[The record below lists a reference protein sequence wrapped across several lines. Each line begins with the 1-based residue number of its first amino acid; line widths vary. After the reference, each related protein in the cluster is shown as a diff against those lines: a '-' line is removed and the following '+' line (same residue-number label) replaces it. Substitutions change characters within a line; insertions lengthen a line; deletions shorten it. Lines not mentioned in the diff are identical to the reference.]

1 MALKR
6 VKSKVPV
13 VLTVAGS
20 DSGGG
25 AGIQADLKTFA
36 AYGVH
41 GTSAITAVTAQNTLG
56 VTAVQEIELSV
67 IAAQIDA
74 VVDDMHP
81 VAVKTGMLSS
91 PGIVSLVAE
100 KAKEHNWQTLVV
112 DPVMIASSGA
122 KLLLDEAIE
131 TYRTELLPLATVTT
145 PNLPEARELTGI
157 EISSANDARDAA
169 RAIHDLGVRYV
180 IVKGGH
186 MEVSGESLDLLYD
199 GDGFIE
205 FGLPW
210 IDTTSTHGTGCTFAS
225 ALTSQLA
232 LGRDIESAFRS
243 AKEFVWEAMKAAYP
257 AGQGHGPLN
266 QMWRLPEGGED
277 WVSS

>member
-1 MALKR
+1 MA
-6 VKSKVPV
+6 VKSRTFSVPV
-13 VLTVAGS
+13 VMTIAGS

-36 AYGVH
+36 AHGVH
-41 GTSAITAVTAQNTLG
+41 GTSTITAITAQNTMG
-56 VTAVQEIELSV
+56 VTAVQEIELEV

-74 VVDDMHP
+74 VVVDMNP

-91 PGIVSLVAE
+91 PEIVRLVAG
-100 KAKEHNWQTLVV
+100 KAREYRWQSLVV

-122 KLLLDEAIE
+122 KLLRDEAVE
-131 TYRTELLPLATVTT
+131 TYRKDLLPLALVAT
-145 PNLPEARELTGI
+145 PNLPEAAVLAGREVTSV
-157 EISSANDARDAA
+157 EEAREAA
-169 RAIHDLGVRYV
+169 RAIHDFGAKYV

-186 MEVSGESLDLLYD
+186 MESLSGGGQSLDLLFD
-199 GDGFIE
+199 GTEFVD

-225 ALTSQLA
+225 AITSRLA
-232 LGRDIESAFRS
+232 LGIDIEEAFKG
-243 AKEFVWEAMKAAYP
+243 AKRYVWEAMMAAYP

-266 QMWRLPEGGED
+266 HMWRL
-277 WVSS
+277 SSGVD